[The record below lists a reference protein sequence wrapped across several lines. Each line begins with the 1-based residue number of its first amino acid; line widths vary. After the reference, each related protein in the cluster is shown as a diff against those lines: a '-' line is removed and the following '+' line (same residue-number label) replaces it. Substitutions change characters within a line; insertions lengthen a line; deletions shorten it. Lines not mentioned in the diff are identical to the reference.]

1 MITKKDI
8 ILDYKASTSG
18 KRALKIDFLKGIS
31 KSNVY
36 ISKKTGLVFHKPK
49 ISTDKVLKFWSE
61 KIFSNKIDYKNLTYS
76 SENITM
82 KSRHFY
88 CANFSKKYLIKK
100 NLNYCDFGTGEG
112 NFLKEVLSINKNI
125 NINFTEFSKKNIL
138 LILKD
143 LKSKKLRNYNF
154 HNGPIEHVNMNK
166 NIKNINFGSLLWT
179 LCNCI
184 DPIEVL
190 KSIHK
195 KMSKSSHLLIAE
207 SSRILVPFKK
217 PIYNY
222 FNIYNH
228 TENTHPWHF
237 SFNSLSLCCQSCAS
251 LEGAK
256 FKSPVLPF
264 PPLYTGWFLRIAV
277 FSFISLSFDV
287 GVFCHRFSMLLRF
300 SLKKSNR
307 LIPIG
312 LISGELDVGVV
323 EAGGVTAFLDVDVR
337 GGVTV
342 RVGVAASSSKEEN
355 SGLEG

>member
-1 MITKKDI
+1 MISKNEI
-8 ILDYKASTSG
+8 ILDYKANISG

-36 ISKKTGLVFHKPK
+36 ISKKTGLIFHKPK
-49 ISTDKVLKFWSE
+49 ISTDKVLKFWSD

-100 NLNYCDFGTGEG
+100 NLNFCDFGTGEG
-112 NFLKEVLSINKNI
+112 NFLKEVLNINKNI

-143 LKSKKLRNYNF
+143 LKHKKLRNYNF
-154 HNGPIEHVNMNK
+154 YNGPIEQVDRNR

-237 SFNSLSLCCQSCAS
+237 SFNSLSNL
-251 LEGAK
+251 LELSGFRIVHHNRFYDENDMVVIAK
-256 FKSPVLPF
+256 KRNLNSKPK
-264 PPLYTGWFLRIAV
+264 
-277 FSFISLSFDV
+277 FIKDDYKKIKLF
-287 GVFCHRFSMLLRF
+287 
-300 SLKKSNR
+300 LKKW
-307 LIPIG
+307 
-312 LISGELDVGVV
+312 
-323 EAGGVTAFLDVDVR
+323 
-337 GGVTV
+337 
-342 RVGVAASSSKEEN
+342 KEN
-355 SGLEG
+355 SFFLKNKKF

>member
-36 ISKKTGLVFHKPK
+36 ISKKTGLIFHKPK

-154 HNGPIEHVNMNK
+154 HNGPIEHVDRNK

-237 SFNSLSLCCQSCAS
+237 SFNSLSNL
-251 LEGAK
+251 LELSGFRIVHHNRFYDENDMVVIAK
-256 FKSPVLPF
+256 KRNLNSKPK
-264 PPLYTGWFLRIAV
+264 
-277 FSFISLSFDV
+277 FIKDDYKKIKLF
-287 GVFCHRFSMLLRF
+287 
-300 SLKKSNR
+300 LKKW
-307 LIPIG
+307 
-312 LISGELDVGVV
+312 
-323 EAGGVTAFLDVDVR
+323 
-337 GGVTV
+337 
-342 RVGVAASSSKEEN
+342 KEN
-355 SGLEG
+355 SFFLKNKKF

>member
-8 ILDYKASTSG
+8 ILDYKAKTSG

-31 KSNVY
+31 KSNIY
-36 ISKKTGLVFHKPK
+36 ISKKTGLIFHKPK

-154 HNGPIEHVNMNK
+154 HNGPIEHVDRNK

-237 SFNSLSLCCQSCAS
+237 SFNSLSNL
-251 LEGAK
+251 LELSGFRIVHHNRFYDENDMVVIAK
-256 FKSPVLPF
+256 KRNLNSKPK
-264 PPLYTGWFLRIAV
+264 
-277 FSFISLSFDV
+277 FIKDDYKKIKLF
-287 GVFCHRFSMLLRF
+287 
-300 SLKKSNR
+300 LKKW
-307 LIPIG
+307 
-312 LISGELDVGVV
+312 
-323 EAGGVTAFLDVDVR
+323 
-337 GGVTV
+337 
-342 RVGVAASSSKEEN
+342 KEN
-355 SGLEG
+355 SFFLKNKKF

>member
-36 ISKKTGLVFHKPK
+36 ISKKTGLIFHKPK

-237 SFNSLSLCCQSCAS
+237 SFNSLSNL
-251 LEGAK
+251 LELSGFRIVHHNRFYDENDMVVIAK
-256 FKSPVLPF
+256 KRNLNSKPK
-264 PPLYTGWFLRIAV
+264 
-277 FSFISLSFDV
+277 FIKDDYKKIKLF
-287 GVFCHRFSMLLRF
+287 
-300 SLKKSNR
+300 LKKW
-307 LIPIG
+307 
-312 LISGELDVGVV
+312 
-323 EAGGVTAFLDVDVR
+323 
-337 GGVTV
+337 
-342 RVGVAASSSKEEN
+342 KEN
-355 SGLEG
+355 SFFLKNKKF

>member
-88 CANFSKKYLIKK
+88 CANFSKKYLTKK

-154 HNGPIEHVNMNK
+154 HNGPIEHVNRNK

-195 KMSKSSHLLIAE
+195 KMSKNSHLLIAE

-237 SFNSLSLCCQSCAS
+237 SFNSLSNL
-251 LEGAK
+251 LELSGFRIVHHNRFYDENDMVVIAK
-256 FKSPVLPF
+256 KRNLNSKPK
-264 PPLYTGWFLRIAV
+264 
-277 FSFISLSFDV
+277 FIKDDYKKIKLF
-287 GVFCHRFSMLLRF
+287 
-300 SLKKSNR
+300 LKKW
-307 LIPIG
+307 
-312 LISGELDVGVV
+312 
-323 EAGGVTAFLDVDVR
+323 
-337 GGVTV
+337 
-342 RVGVAASSSKEEN
+342 KEN
-355 SGLEG
+355 SFFLKNKKF

>member
-1 MITKKDI
+1 MISKKEI
-8 ILDYKASTSG
+8 ILDYKASISG

-36 ISKKTGLVFHKPK
+36 ISKKTGLIFHKPK

-88 CANFSKKYLIKK
+88 CANYSKKYLIKK
-100 NLNYCDFGTGEG
+100 NLNFCDFGTGEG
-112 NFLKEVLSINKNI
+112 NFLKEVLNINKNI

-143 LKSKKLRNYNF
+143 LKNKKLKNYNF
-154 HNGPIEHVNMNK
+154 YNGPIELVDRNK
-166 NIKNINFGSLLWT
+166 NIKNISFGSLLWT

-195 KMSKSSHLLIAE
+195 KMKKNSHLLIAE

-237 SFNSLSLCCQSCAS
+237 SFNSLSNL
-251 LEGAK
+251 LELSGFRIINHNRFYDENDMIVIAK
-256 FKSPVLPF
+256 KRNLDSKPK
-264 PPLYTGWFLRIAV
+264 
-277 FSFISLSFDV
+277 FIKDDYKKVELF
-287 GVFCHRFSMLLRF
+287 
-300 SLKKSNR
+300 LKKW
-307 LIPIG
+307 
-312 LISGELDVGVV
+312 
-323 EAGGVTAFLDVDVR
+323 
-337 GGVTV
+337 
-342 RVGVAASSSKEEN
+342 KEN
-355 SGLEG
+355 SFFLKNQKF

>member
-154 HNGPIEHVNMNK
+154 HNGPIEHVDRNK

-237 SFNSLSLCCQSCAS
+237 SFNSLSNL
-251 LEGAK
+251 LELSGFRIVHHNRFYDENDMVVIAK
-256 FKSPVLPF
+256 KRNLNSKPK
-264 PPLYTGWFLRIAV
+264 
-277 FSFISLSFDV
+277 FIKDDYKKIKLF
-287 GVFCHRFSMLLRF
+287 
-300 SLKKSNR
+300 LKKW
-307 LIPIG
+307 
-312 LISGELDVGVV
+312 
-323 EAGGVTAFLDVDVR
+323 
-337 GGVTV
+337 
-342 RVGVAASSSKEEN
+342 KEN
-355 SGLEG
+355 SFFLKNKKF

>member
-8 ILDYKASTSG
+8 ILDYKANTSG

-31 KSNVY
+31 KSNIY
-36 ISKKTGLVFHKPK
+36 ISKKTGLIFHKPK

-100 NLNYCDFGTGEG
+100 NLNFCDFGTGEG

-125 NINFTEFSKKNIL
+125 NINFTEYSKKNIL

-154 HNGPIEHVNMNK
+154 HNGPIEHVDRNK

-237 SFNSLSLCCQSCAS
+237 SFNSLSNL
-251 LEGAK
+251 LELSGFRIVHHNRFYDENDMVVIAK
-256 FKSPVLPF
+256 KRNLNSKPK
-264 PPLYTGWFLRIAV
+264 
-277 FSFISLSFDV
+277 FIKDDYKKIKLF
-287 GVFCHRFSMLLRF
+287 
-300 SLKKSNR
+300 LKKW
-307 LIPIG
+307 
-312 LISGELDVGVV
+312 
-323 EAGGVTAFLDVDVR
+323 
-337 GGVTV
+337 
-342 RVGVAASSSKEEN
+342 KEN
-355 SGLEG
+355 SFFLKNKKF

>member
-112 NFLKEVLSINKNI
+112 NFLKEVLSVNKNI

-237 SFNSLSLCCQSCAS
+237 SFNSLSNL
-251 LEGAK
+251 LELSGFRIVHHNRFYDENDMVVIAK
-256 FKSPVLPF
+256 KRNLNSKPK
-264 PPLYTGWFLRIAV
+264 
-277 FSFISLSFDV
+277 FIKDDYKKIKLF
-287 GVFCHRFSMLLRF
+287 
-300 SLKKSNR
+300 LKKW
-307 LIPIG
+307 
-312 LISGELDVGVV
+312 
-323 EAGGVTAFLDVDVR
+323 
-337 GGVTV
+337 
-342 RVGVAASSSKEEN
+342 KEN
-355 SGLEG
+355 SFFLKNKKF

>member
-1 MITKKDI
+1 MISKKEI
-8 ILDYKASTSG
+8 ILDYKASISG

-36 ISKKTGLVFHKPK
+36 ISKKTGLIFHKPK

-88 CANFSKKYLIKK
+88 CANFSKKYLVKK

-112 NFLKEVLSINKNI
+112 NFLKEVLSVNKNI

-237 SFNSLSLCCQSCAS
+237 SFNSLSNL
-251 LEGAK
+251 LELGGFRIVHHNRFYDENDMVVIAK
-256 FKSPVLPF
+256 KRNLNSKPK
-264 PPLYTGWFLRIAV
+264 
-277 FSFISLSFDV
+277 FIKDDYKKIKLF
-287 GVFCHRFSMLLRF
+287 
-300 SLKKSNR
+300 LKKW
-307 LIPIG
+307 
-312 LISGELDVGVV
+312 
-323 EAGGVTAFLDVDVR
+323 
-337 GGVTV
+337 
-342 RVGVAASSSKEEN
+342 KEN
-355 SGLEG
+355 SFFLKNKKF

>member
-36 ISKKTGLVFHKPK
+36 ISKKTGLIFHKPK

-112 NFLKEVLSINKNI
+112 NFLKEVLNINKNI

-237 SFNSLSLCCQSCAS
+237 SFNSLSNL
-251 LEGAK
+251 LELSGFRIVHHNRFYDENDMVVIAK
-256 FKSPVLPF
+256 KRNLNSKPK
-264 PPLYTGWFLRIAV
+264 
-277 FSFISLSFDV
+277 FIKDDYKKIKLF
-287 GVFCHRFSMLLRF
+287 
-300 SLKKSNR
+300 LKKW
-307 LIPIG
+307 
-312 LISGELDVGVV
+312 
-323 EAGGVTAFLDVDVR
+323 
-337 GGVTV
+337 
-342 RVGVAASSSKEEN
+342 KEN
-355 SGLEG
+355 SFFLKNKKF

>member
-112 NFLKEVLSINKNI
+112 NFLKEVLSVNKNI

-154 HNGPIEHVNMNK
+154 HNGPIEHVDRNK

-237 SFNSLSLCCQSCAS
+237 SFNSLSNL
-251 LEGAK
+251 LELSGFRIVHHNRFYDENDMVVIAK
-256 FKSPVLPF
+256 KRNLNSKPK
-264 PPLYTGWFLRIAV
+264 
-277 FSFISLSFDV
+277 FIKDDYKKIKLF
-287 GVFCHRFSMLLRF
+287 
-300 SLKKSNR
+300 LKKW
-307 LIPIG
+307 
-312 LISGELDVGVV
+312 
-323 EAGGVTAFLDVDVR
+323 
-337 GGVTV
+337 
-342 RVGVAASSSKEEN
+342 KEN
-355 SGLEG
+355 SFFLKNKKF

>member
-8 ILDYKASTSG
+8 ILDYKAKTSG

-154 HNGPIEHVNMNK
+154 HNGPIEHVDRNK

-237 SFNSLSLCCQSCAS
+237 SFNSLSNL
-251 LEGAK
+251 LELSGFRIVHHNRFYDENDMVVIAK
-256 FKSPVLPF
+256 KRNLNSKPK
-264 PPLYTGWFLRIAV
+264 
-277 FSFISLSFDV
+277 FIKDDYKKIKLF
-287 GVFCHRFSMLLRF
+287 
-300 SLKKSNR
+300 LKKW
-307 LIPIG
+307 
-312 LISGELDVGVV
+312 
-323 EAGGVTAFLDVDVR
+323 
-337 GGVTV
+337 
-342 RVGVAASSSKEEN
+342 KEN
-355 SGLEG
+355 SFFLKNKKF

>member
-8 ILDYKASTSG
+8 ILDYKAKTSG

-31 KSNVY
+31 KSNIY
-36 ISKKTGLVFHKPK
+36 ISKKTGLIFHKPK

-112 NFLKEVLSINKNI
+112 NFLKEVLSVNKNI

-154 HNGPIEHVNMNK
+154 HNGPIEHVDRNK

-237 SFNSLSLCCQSCAS
+237 SFNSLSNL
-251 LEGAK
+251 LELSGFRIVHHNRFYDENDMVVIAK
-256 FKSPVLPF
+256 KRNLNSKPK
-264 PPLYTGWFLRIAV
+264 
-277 FSFISLSFDV
+277 FIKDDYKKIKLF
-287 GVFCHRFSMLLRF
+287 
-300 SLKKSNR
+300 LKKW
-307 LIPIG
+307 
-312 LISGELDVGVV
+312 
-323 EAGGVTAFLDVDVR
+323 
-337 GGVTV
+337 
-342 RVGVAASSSKEEN
+342 KEN
-355 SGLEG
+355 SFFLKNKKF

>member
-8 ILDYKASTSG
+8 ILDYKAKTSG

-31 KSNVY
+31 KSNIY
-36 ISKKTGLVFHKPK
+36 ISKKTGLIFHKPK

-237 SFNSLSLCCQSCAS
+237 SFNSLSNL
-251 LEGAK
+251 LELSGFRIVHHNRFYDENDMVVIAK
-256 FKSPVLPF
+256 KRNLNSKPK
-264 PPLYTGWFLRIAV
+264 
-277 FSFISLSFDV
+277 FIKDDYKKIKLF
-287 GVFCHRFSMLLRF
+287 
-300 SLKKSNR
+300 LKKW
-307 LIPIG
+307 
-312 LISGELDVGVV
+312 
-323 EAGGVTAFLDVDVR
+323 
-337 GGVTV
+337 
-342 RVGVAASSSKEEN
+342 KEN
-355 SGLEG
+355 SFFLKNKKF

>member
-8 ILDYKASTSG
+8 ILDYKAKTSG

-31 KSNVY
+31 KSNIY
-36 ISKKTGLVFHKPK
+36 ISKKTGLIFHKPK

-112 NFLKEVLSINKNI
+112 NFLKEVLSVNKNI

-237 SFNSLSLCCQSCAS
+237 SFNSLSNL
-251 LEGAK
+251 LELSGFRIVHHNRFYDENDMVVIAK
-256 FKSPVLPF
+256 KRNLNSKPK
-264 PPLYTGWFLRIAV
+264 
-277 FSFISLSFDV
+277 FIKDDYKKIKLF
-287 GVFCHRFSMLLRF
+287 
-300 SLKKSNR
+300 LKKW
-307 LIPIG
+307 
-312 LISGELDVGVV
+312 
-323 EAGGVTAFLDVDVR
+323 
-337 GGVTV
+337 
-342 RVGVAASSSKEEN
+342 KEN
-355 SGLEG
+355 SFFLKNKKF

>member
-1 MITKKDI
+1 MISKKEI
-8 ILDYKASTSG
+8 ILDYKASISG

-36 ISKKTGLVFHKPK
+36 ISKKTGLIFHKPK

-88 CANFSKKYLIKK
+88 CANFSKKYLVKK

-112 NFLKEVLSINKNI
+112 NFLKEVLNINKNI

-143 LKSKKLRNYNF
+143 FKNKKLKNYNF
-154 HNGPIEHVNMNK
+154 YNGPIEQVDRNK
-166 NIKNINFGSLLWT
+166 NIKNISFGSLLWT

-184 DPIEVL
+184 DPIKVL

-195 KMSKSSHLLIAE
+195 KMSKNSHLLIAE

-237 SFNSLSLCCQSCAS
+237 SFNSLSNL
-251 LEGAK
+251 LELGGFRIINHNRFYDENDMVVIAK
-256 FKSPVLPF
+256 KRNLDSKPK
-264 PPLYTGWFLRIAV
+264 
-277 FSFISLSFDV
+277 FIKDDYKKVELF
-287 GVFCHRFSMLLRF
+287 
-300 SLKKSNR
+300 LKKW
-307 LIPIG
+307 
-312 LISGELDVGVV
+312 
-323 EAGGVTAFLDVDVR
+323 
-337 GGVTV
+337 
-342 RVGVAASSSKEEN
+342 KEN
-355 SGLEG
+355 SFFLKNKKF

>member
-1 MITKKDI
+1 LI
-8 ILDYKASTSG
+8 
-18 KRALKIDFLKGIS
+18 
-31 KSNVY
+31 
-36 ISKKTGLVFHKPK
+36 FHKPK

-100 NLNYCDFGTGEG
+100 NLNFCDFGTGEG

-125 NINFTEFSKKNIL
+125 NINFTEYSKKNIL

-154 HNGPIEHVNMNK
+154 HNGPIEHVDRNK

-237 SFNSLSLCCQSCAS
+237 SFNSLSNL
-251 LEGAK
+251 LELSGFRIVHHNRFYDENDMVVIAK
-256 FKSPVLPF
+256 KRNLNSKPK
-264 PPLYTGWFLRIAV
+264 
-277 FSFISLSFDV
+277 FIKDDYKKIKLF
-287 GVFCHRFSMLLRF
+287 
-300 SLKKSNR
+300 LKKW
-307 LIPIG
+307 
-312 LISGELDVGVV
+312 
-323 EAGGVTAFLDVDVR
+323 
-337 GGVTV
+337 
-342 RVGVAASSSKEEN
+342 KEN
-355 SGLEG
+355 SFFLKNKKF